1 MESKKPIV
9 LVIEDELS
17 LTKIYQQ
24 KLQEHYSVH
33 IAKTG
38 TEGIQKAIDLKPSLI
53 LLDIILP
60 GEDDGFNVLTKLK
73 KDPKTSSIPI
83 FVATNL
89 SQEWKDQAMELGADE
104 YLTKTDISL
113 SKIIEMINKYLNKL
127 TKF

>member
-1 MESKKPIV
+1 MENKKPVI

-24 KLQEHYSVH
+24 KLQELYIVH

-38 TEGIQKAIDLKPSLI
+38 TDGIQKAKSLKPDLI
-53 LLDIILP
+53 LLDMILP
-60 GEDDGFNVLTKLK
+60 GEDDGFDVLKNLK
-73 KDPKTSSIPI
+73 GNPDTATIPI

-89 SQEWKDQAMELGADE
+89 SQEWKDQAIELGADE

-113 SKIIEMINKYLNKL
+113 EKIIEMINKYLSK
-127 TKF
+127 